1 MVSKSKANFILSL
14 QKKKEREKEGLF
26 VIEGDKIVK
35 EFLTAKVR
43 IRTLV
48 AKPEFINSLSKELRE
63 YIEETES
70 ASFDELRKISTL
82 KTPHNAIAVVAIPV
96 YHMESADLLQNLT
109 VALDSVQDPGNLGT
123 IVRAA
128 AWFGIKDIVCSE
140 NCVDVFNPKVIQS
153 TMGAILNVRV
163 HYRNLKEY
171 LSYAT
176 GQEVPVFGAL
186 LEGESIYA
194 HGLGSRGII
203 LLGNESKGISEDL
216 IPFITGRIKIPKFT
230 TALYGIESL
239 NVGMAASVIFS
250 EFARRKGGS

>member
-35 EFLTAKVR
+35 EFLTAKVT

-63 YIEETES
+63 YIGETES

-82 KTPHNAIAVVAIPV
+82 KTPHNAIAVVAIPAYTMV
-96 YHMESADLLQNLT
+96 SAHLFQNLT

-153 TMGAILNVRV
+153 TMGAILIVRV
-163 HYRNLKEY
+163 HYLNLEEY
-171 LSYAT
+171 LIDSHRA
-176 GQEVPVFGAL
+176 
-186 LEGESIYA
+186 
-194 HGLGSRGII
+194 GSTSFRG
-203 LLGNESKGISEDL
+203 
-216 IPFITGRIKIPKFT
+216 TAGR
-230 TALYGIESL
+230 
-239 NVGMAASVIFS
+239 
-250 EFARRKGGS
+250 